1 VALPV
6 PAEGLERKPKV
17 LSAVQGAEEDWPVQM
32 AWGVYYI
39 AGTLIDTSIMAVTVV
54 ELCVWVL
61 LTFAVTGCSKVL
73 TAFWYLVY
81 VETGKENERDAAVA
95 IEDE

>member
-6 PAEGLERKPKV
+6 PAEDLEPKPKV
-17 LSAVQGAEEDWPVQM
+17 LSAVQM

-39 AGTLIDTSIMAVTVV
+39 ADTLIYTSIMAVTVV

-61 LTFAVTGCSKVL
+61 LPFAVTGCSKVL
-73 TAFWYLVY
+73 AAFWCLVY
-81 VETGKENERDAAVA
+81 EETGKENERYAAVA
-95 IEDE
+95 IGDE